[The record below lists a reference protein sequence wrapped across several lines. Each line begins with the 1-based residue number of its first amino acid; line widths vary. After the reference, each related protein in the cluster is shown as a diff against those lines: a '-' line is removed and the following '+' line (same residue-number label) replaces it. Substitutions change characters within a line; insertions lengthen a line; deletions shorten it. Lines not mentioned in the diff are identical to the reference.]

1 MKLIRKFFINKTS
14 LEEKINKN
22 KFKVEIYTQFK
33 KIIIN
38 WNYFT
43 KGLIVFEID

>member
-33 KIIIN
+33 KKN
-38 WNYFT
+38 NELELFYKRFNR
-43 KGLIVFEID
+43 F